1 MTFKI
6 KLEDKAAFLNRMEKQ
21 GEAIGSEQIQ
31 DDKLKGIF
39 EVTIDDP
46 KQLEIAKAILK
57 QSPKINTLSEM
68 EKKKL
73 TKSELAEMVRQEL
86 QGVLNEKK
94 KMKDDKKKEMMN
106 EDLGQLLN
114 MSDHELGVFLS
125 GVATI
130 LGVGGLLVKAAV
142 ADFKQRKQD
151 GEIKSKEDIADVVKD
166 NAGQGQMNENQ
177 LNESVL
183 LAGLAT
189 LLGVGGTL
197 VAALV
202 KDLKNAKTKEEKAD
216 VLRRAAGG
224 IEKSMGASDDP
235 SKNF

>member
-1 MTFKI
+1 MIFKI

-31 DDKLKGIF
+31 DNKLEGYF
-39 EVTIDDP
+39 EVEITDP

-57 QSPKINTLSEM
+57 QSPKINTLKEM

-73 TKSELAEMVRQEL
+73 TKDALKEMVRQEL
-86 QGVLNEKK
+86 QGALSEKK
-94 KMKDDKKKEMMN
+94 KMKDEKKKEMMN
-106 EDLGQLLN
+106 EDLNQLLN
-114 MSDHELGVFLS
+114 MTDHELGVFLS

-202 KDLKNAKTKEEKAD
+202 NDLKKAKTPEEKAD
-216 VLRRAAGG
+216 ALKKAAGAV
-224 IEKSMGASDDP
+224 ENAMG
-235 SKNF
+235 K